1 MIMTINVK
9 NTPSGHFAKK
19 IQKDISIMESG
30 IQYQK
35 KIKMMWKY
43 INHRQKYIFY
53 NFEF

>member
-53 NFEF
+53 NLEF